1 MKVLM
6 INGSPNREGC
16 TYTAL
21 KEIETELHSA
31 GIETEIVQIGK
42 APVRGCTAC
51 MQCKDSRCVFDD
63 DIVNRIIEKAEQADG
78 IILGSPV
85 HFAAAAGSL
94 SSVLDRAFF
103 AGRKAFTYKPGAA
116 IVSLRRGGDTSAFD
130 QLNKYFTIAS
140 MPVVSSRY
148 WNMVF
153 GNSPDEV
160 RQDAEGMKIMRTLG
174 RNMAWLLGCI
184 EAGKNAGIKA
194 PWKFD

>member
-21 KEIETELHSA
+21 KEIEAELHSA

-78 IILGSPV
+78 LIFGSPV

-160 RQDAEGMKIMRTLG
+160 RKDAEGMKIMRTLG

>member
-21 KEIETELHSA
+21 KEIESQLHNA
-31 GIETEIVQIGK
+31 GIETEIVHIGK

-51 MQCKDSRCVFDD
+51 MQCKNSRCVFDD
-63 DIVNRIIEKAEQADG
+63 DIVNRIIEKAEQADAL
-78 IILGSPV
+78 ILGSPV
-85 HFAAAAGSL
+85 HFAAASGSL

-116 IVSLRRGGDTSAFD
+116 VVALRRGGDTSALD

-153 GNSPDEV
+153 GSSPEEV
-160 RQDAEGMKIMRTLG
+160 QQDAEGMKIMRTLG

-184 EAGKNAGIKA
+184 EAGKNA
-194 PWKFD
+194 